1 MNFVMPISNSYHSDL
16 MQIIQQ
22 RFTLRHLF
30 LKYMLTLNKQNCQST
45 PTIVSY
51 CRTLVYQHSEGV
63 KPAPTPP
70 LPVLHFTRPVEIVL
84 RNTSLQLFYLLFIY
98 FFFFLPAFFN
108 FELHHKQEY
117 FHTSRNKASGISHQ
131 PCKNV
136 VSVTKFVGE
145 KKIKQHM

>member
-16 MQIIQQ
+16 MQIIQK

-98 FFFFLPAFFN
+98 FFFFFQHFLTLSCTTNRSIFTRP
-108 FELHHKQEY
+108 EIKPV
-117 FHTSRNKASGISHQ
+117 ASPS
-131 PCKNV
+131 NR
-136 VSVTKFVGE
+136 E
-145 KKIKQHM
+145 KM

>member
-51 CRTLVYQHSEGV
+51 CRTLVYQRSLKVWSQHLHLLCLCCILLGLSKSFSEI
-63 KPAPTPP
+63 PP
-70 LPVLHFTRPVEIVL
+70 F
-84 RNTSLQLFYLLFIY
+84 SYFIY
-98 FFFFLPAFFN
+98 FLFTFFFFPAFFN
-108 FELHHKQEY
+108 FELHHEQEY
-117 FHTSRNKASGISHQ
+117 FHTSRNKASGISQQ

>member
-51 CRTLVYQHSEGV
+51 CRTLVYQRSEGV

-98 FFFFLPAFFN
+98 FFFFSSIF
-108 FELHHKQEY
+108 
-117 FHTSRNKASGISHQ
+117 
-131 PCKNV
+131 
-136 VSVTKFVGE
+136 
-145 KKIKQHM
+145 